1 MITIDEITIV
11 VDGREII
18 YDYSEQIPAGSITVI
33 VGPNG
38 CGKSTLLAA
47 IAGDIAPDK
56 GTITIDEH
64 HPILTPA
71 DTLAGIRSMV
81 VQNQSFVLGF
91 TVRQVIEMAGD
102 SAHVMKALEL
112 TEIADRLVTTLS
124 GGEAQ
129 RLKLAG
135 FLADAATSSTA
146 LSKAAS
152 LARDGTEKPLNLR
165 TNCSDASRISNSVA
179 GGSKLNRVLMLR
191 HMAQGALAVGG
202 DLRLKHSCPARG
214 WPSSRRSPAVRK
226 CVRGR
231 FSRRGRSS

>member
-64 HPILTPA
+64 HPILTA
-71 DTLAGIRSMV
+71 ANTLAGIRSMV

-102 SAHVMKALEL
+102 SAQVMKALEL
-112 TEIADRLVTTLS
+112 VEIADRLVTTLS

-129 RLKLAG
+129 RVAIAQAIAQNTPVLLLDEPLAAQDVHSRNRIIQLLKDLAEQG
-135 FLADAATSSTA
+135 KTIVVVAHSNETELSWAD
-146 LSKAAS
+146 KVI
-152 LARDGTEKPLNLR
+152 KQF
-165 TNCSDASRISNSVA
+165 
-179 GGSKLNRVLMLR
+179 
-191 HMAQGALAVGG
+191 H
-202 DLRLKHSCPARG
+202 
-214 WPSSRRSPAVRK
+214 
-226 CVRGR
+226 
-231 FSRRGRSS
+231 

>member
-64 HPILTPA
+64 HPILTSA
-71 DTLAGIRSMV
+71 HTLAGIRSMV
-81 VQNQSFVLGF
+81 IQNQSFVLGF

-102 SAHVMKALEL
+102 AAEVMKALEL

-124 GGEAQ
+124 GGETQRVAIAQ
-129 RLKLAG
+129 AIAQNAPVLLLDEPLAAQDIHSRKRIIQLLKELAEQG
-135 FLADAATSSTA
+135 KTIVVVAHSNETELSWAD
-146 LSKAAS
+146 KVI
-152 LARDGTEKPLNLR
+152 KQF
-165 TNCSDASRISNSVA
+165 
-179 GGSKLNRVLMLR
+179 
-191 HMAQGALAVGG
+191 H
-202 DLRLKHSCPARG
+202 
-214 WPSSRRSPAVRK
+214 
-226 CVRGR
+226 
-231 FSRRGRSS
+231 

>member
-56 GTITIDEH
+56 GTITIDEL

-71 DTLAGIRSMV
+71 STLASIRAMA
-81 VQNQSFVLGF
+81 VQNQSFTLGF
-91 TVRQVIEMAGD
+91 TVQEIVEMGGPSED
-102 SAHVMKALEL
+102 VLQALGL

-129 RLKLAG
+129 RVAIAQAIAQDTPVLLLDEPLA
-135 FLADAATSSTA
+135 
-146 LSKAAS
+146 
-152 LARDGTEKPLNLR
+152 
-165 TNCSDASRISNSVA
+165 
-179 GGSKLNRVLMLR
+179 
-191 HMAQGALAVGG
+191 AQDV
-202 DLRLKHSCPARG
+202 HS
-214 WPSSRRSPAVRK
+214 
-226 CVRGR
+226 RGR
-231 FSRRGRSS
+231 IITLLKDLAEQGKTIVVVAHSNETELSWADKVIKQFH

>member
-1 MITIDEITIV
+1 VITIDEITIV

-56 GTITIDEH
+56 GIITIDEH

-71 DTLAGIRSMV
+71 NTLAGIRSMV

-102 SAHVMKALEL
+102 AAQVMKSLEL

-129 RLKLAG
+129 RVAIAQAIAQDAPVLLLDEPLAAQDVHSRKRIIQLLKELAEQG
-135 FLADAATSSTA
+135 KTIVVVAHSNETELSWAD
-146 LSKAAS
+146 KVI
-152 LARDGTEKPLNLR
+152 KQF
-165 TNCSDASRISNSVA
+165 
-179 GGSKLNRVLMLR
+179 
-191 HMAQGALAVGG
+191 H
-202 DLRLKHSCPARG
+202 
-214 WPSSRRSPAVRK
+214 
-226 CVRGR
+226 
-231 FSRRGRSS
+231 

>member
-64 HPILTPA
+64 HPILTA
-71 DTLAGIRSMV
+71 ANALAGIRSMV
-81 VQNQSFVLGF
+81 VQNQSFTLGF
-91 TVRQVIEMAGD
+91 TVRQIIEMAGD

-112 TEIADRLVTTLS
+112 TDLADRLVTTLS

-129 RLKLAG
+129 RVAIAQAIAQNTPVLLLDEPLAAQDVHSRG
-135 FLADAATSSTA
+135 RIITLLRELADLGKTIVVVAHSNETE
-146 LSKAAS
+146 LSWADKVI
-152 LARDGTEKPLNLR
+152 KQF
-165 TNCSDASRISNSVA
+165 
-179 GGSKLNRVLMLR
+179 
-191 HMAQGALAVGG
+191 H
-202 DLRLKHSCPARG
+202 
-214 WPSSRRSPAVRK
+214 
-226 CVRGR
+226 
-231 FSRRGRSS
+231 

>member
-11 VDGREII
+11 LDGREII

-64 HPILTPA
+64 HPILTAA

-81 VQNQSFVLGF
+81 IQNQSFVLGF

-102 SAHVMKALEL
+102 AADVMKALEL
-112 TEIADRLVTTLS
+112 TDIADRLVTTLS

-129 RLKLAG
+129 RVAIAQAIAQDAPVLLLDEPLAAQDIHSRKRIIELLKDLAEQG
-135 FLADAATSSTA
+135 KTIVVVAHSNETELSWAD
-146 LSKAAS
+146 KVI
-152 LARDGTEKPLNLR
+152 KQF
-165 TNCSDASRISNSVA
+165 
-179 GGSKLNRVLMLR
+179 
-191 HMAQGALAVGG
+191 H
-202 DLRLKHSCPARG
+202 
-214 WPSSRRSPAVRK
+214 
-226 CVRGR
+226 
-231 FSRRGRSS
+231 

>member
-71 DTLAGIRSMV
+71 NTLAGIRSMV

-129 RLKLAG
+129 RVAIAQAIAQNSPVLLLDEPLAAQDVHSRNRIIQLLKDLAEQG
-135 FLADAATSSTA
+135 KTIVVVAHSNETELSWAD
-146 LSKAAS
+146 KVI
-152 LARDGTEKPLNLR
+152 KQF
-165 TNCSDASRISNSVA
+165 
-179 GGSKLNRVLMLR
+179 
-191 HMAQGALAVGG
+191 H
-202 DLRLKHSCPARG
+202 
-214 WPSSRRSPAVRK
+214 
-226 CVRGR
+226 
-231 FSRRGRSS
+231 

>member
-11 VDGREII
+11 IDGREII

-64 HPILTPA
+64 HPILTSA
-71 DTLAGIRSMV
+71 HTLAGIRSMV

-91 TVRQVIEMAGD
+91 TVRQVIEMAGA
-102 SAHVMKALEL
+102 SAEVMKALEL

-129 RLKLAG
+129 RVAIAQAIAQNTTVLLLDEPLAAQDVHSRNRIIQLLKDLAEQG
-135 FLADAATSSTA
+135 KTIVVVAHSNETELSWAD
-146 LSKAAS
+146 KVI
-152 LARDGTEKPLNLR
+152 KQF
-165 TNCSDASRISNSVA
+165 
-179 GGSKLNRVLMLR
+179 
-191 HMAQGALAVGG
+191 H
-202 DLRLKHSCPARG
+202 
-214 WPSSRRSPAVRK
+214 
-226 CVRGR
+226 
-231 FSRRGRSS
+231 

>member
-56 GTITIDEH
+56 GTITIDEL
-64 HPILTPA
+64 HPILTSA

-81 VQNQSFVLGF
+81 IQNQSFVLGF
-91 TVRQVIEMAGD
+91 TVRQVIEMAGA
-102 SAHVMKALEL
+102 SADVMKALEL

-129 RLKLAG
+129 RVAIAQAIAQDAPVLLLDEPLA
-135 FLADAATSSTA
+135 
-146 LSKAAS
+146 
-152 LARDGTEKPLNLR
+152 
-165 TNCSDASRISNSVA
+165 
-179 GGSKLNRVLMLR
+179 
-191 HMAQGALAVGG
+191 AQDV
-202 DLRLKHSCPARG
+202 HS
-214 WPSSRRSPAVRK
+214 
-226 CVRGR
+226 RGR
-231 FSRRGRSS
+231 IIELLKDLAEQGKTIVVVAHSNETELSWADKVIKQFH

>member
-11 VDGREII
+11 IDGREII

-64 HPILTPA
+64 HPILTSA
-71 DTLAGIRSMV
+71 HTLAGIRSMV

-91 TVRQVIEMAGD
+91 TVRQVIEMAGA
-102 SAHVMKALEL
+102 SAEVMKALEL

-129 RLKLAG
+129 RVAIAQAIAQNTPVLLLDEPLAAQDVYSRNRIIQLLKDLAEQG
-135 FLADAATSSTA
+135 KTIVVVAHSNETELSWAD
-146 LSKAAS
+146 KVI
-152 LARDGTEKPLNLR
+152 KQF
-165 TNCSDASRISNSVA
+165 
-179 GGSKLNRVLMLR
+179 
-191 HMAQGALAVGG
+191 H
-202 DLRLKHSCPARG
+202 
-214 WPSSRRSPAVRK
+214 
-226 CVRGR
+226 
-231 FSRRGRSS
+231 